1 MAQQIRTIQPEADPS
16 IILPSEERE
25 ELRAVITGFVDR
37 HASHEAV
44 RESADSKPGYSPSRW
59 ATLNDELQIAALAV
73 PEELGGHGFGFGDL
87 GVVLEEAGAALLPE
101 PILASAVVGCQ
112 ALVRA
117 DDATAV
123 EELLAGVLGGQ
134 TVLATA
140 LDQTVALESADG
152 GTVARGLAEGVLWG
166 AAADH
171 LVVVA
176 TSGADTVLAVID
188 LADLTP
194 SPREVVD
201 LTRRRAD
208 LPLEGAPARV
218 LVGPGRAAQ
227 VLGELRLIQS
237 ASLAAEHAGIA
248 SRLVDATVEYVQQRQ
263 QFGRAIGSYQAI
275 KHRLADMLV
284 DRERSRAA
292 ALYAMAVLDEEGAE
306 DAEMAVAVASAV
318 CADAATRNAYETIQ
332 LHGGIGFTWE
342 HSAHYYLRRMLGDE
356 GAFGGGRAARREI
369 ADLAGV

>member
-1 MAQQIRTIQPEADPS
+1 MTQQVRTIQPEADPS

-25 ELRAVITGFVDR
+25 ELRSVITGFIGR

-44 RESADSKPGYSPSRW
+44 RESVDTDTGYSTSRW
-59 ATLNDELQIAALAV
+59 ATLGGELQIAALAV
-73 PEELGGHGFGFGDL
+73 PEEFGGHGFGFGDL
-87 GVVLEEAGAALLPE
+87 GVVLEETGAALLPE
-101 PILASAVVGCQ
+101 PVLASAVVGCQ

-117 DDATAV
+117 DDASAV
-123 EELLAGVLGGQ
+123 EELLAGVLGGE

-140 LDQTVALESADG
+140 LDQTVTVETSDG
-152 GTVARGLAEGVLWG
+152 TTVAQGLAEGVLWG

-176 TSGADTVLAVID
+176 TSGTDTVLAVID
-188 LADLTP
+188 LSGVTP
-194 SPREVVD
+194 APREVVD

-208 LPLEGAPARV
+208 LALDGAPARV
-218 LVGPGRAAQ
+218 IVGADRVGQ
-227 VLGELRLIQS
+227 VLAELRRIQA

-248 SRLVDATVEYVQQRQ
+248 SHLVDVTVEYVQQRQ
-263 QFGRAIGSYQAI
+263 QFGRSIGSFQAI

-284 DRERSRAA
+284 DRERARAA
-292 ALYAMAVLDEEGAE
+292 ALYAMAILDEEGAE

-318 CADAATRNAYETIQ
+318 CADAATRSAYEAIQ

-342 HSAHYYLRRMLGDE
+342 HSAHFYLRRMLGDE
-356 GAFGGGRAARREI
+356 GAFGGGRRARRQI
-369 ADLAGV
+369 AELAGV

>member
-1 MAQQIRTIQPEADPS
+1 MTQQVRTIQPEADPS

-25 ELRAVITGFVDR
+25 ELRSVIAQFIAR

-44 RESADSKPGYSPSRW
+44 RESVKGDPGYSTTRW
-59 ATLNDELQIAALAV
+59 STLNEDLQVAALAM

-87 GVVLEEAGAALLPE
+87 GVVLEETGAALLPE
-101 PILASAVVGCQ
+101 PVLASAVVGCQ

-117 DDATAV
+117 DDAGDV
-123 EELLAGVLGGQ
+123 EELLAGVLGGGA
-134 TVLATA
+134 VLATA
-140 LDQTVALESADG
+140 LDRTVELESADG
-152 GTVARGLAEGVLWG
+152 GFTARGCAEAVLWG

-176 TSGADTVLAVID
+176 ITGGDRVLAVV
-188 LADLTP
+188 DLTGVTAE
-194 SPREVVD
+194 PREVVD

-208 LPLEGAPARV
+208 LALDGAPARV
-218 LVGPGRAAQ
+218 IVGAERAEK
-227 VLGELRLIQS
+227 VLGELRLIQA

-248 SRLVDATVEYVQQRQ
+248 SHLVDITVEYVEQRH
-263 QFGRAIGSYQAI
+263 QFGRAIGSFQAI

-284 DRERSRAA
+284 DRERARAA
-292 ALYAMAVLDEEGAE
+292 ALYAMAVLDEDQAD
-306 DAEMAVAVASAV
+306 DAEIAVAVAATV
-318 CADAATRNAYETIQ
+318 CADAATRSAYEAIQ

-342 HSAHYYLRRMLGDE
+342 HSAHFYLRRMLGDE
-356 GAFGGGRAARREI
+356 GAFGGARESRKAI